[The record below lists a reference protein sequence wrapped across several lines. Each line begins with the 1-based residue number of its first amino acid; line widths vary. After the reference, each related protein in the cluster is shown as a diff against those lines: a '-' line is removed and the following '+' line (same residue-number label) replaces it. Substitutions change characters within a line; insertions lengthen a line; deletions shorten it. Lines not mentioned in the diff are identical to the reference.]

1 MNRNLVAL
9 SLGLVLTLAPSTG
22 ANAQHE
28 DQAPGG
34 ELHEQTKRNLAARA
48 GHTRA
53 VPPVASCTLSTPD
66 FVVTGSETSA
76 ANTEHCFP
84 SNGAGVFAPRSNIPG
99 TAIVDGMDVADM
111 DNDGDNDFL
120 ACDGLVGEVYLY
132 TQGPANVFTPS
143 LVASGITTGVSG
155 SLFCTYLR
163 EADFNGDN
171 LKDFVVGD
179 NRVTNGTSVYLQGP
193 VGTFT
198 PVATGLNVN
207 WASPSGIPCNC
218 LFGIGAGDV
227 NGDGNDD
234 ILMLGYRGAGTG
246 QVWYYQ
252 GNGTGAMA
260 APVLKFNVS
269 ATFPVVANPTGLA
282 LFDLEG
288 DGDLDVVVG
297 GSFDG
302 SHYVY
307 TNDGLGNFTAPAA
320 SVFTVNNWSGIDAYD
335 VNGDSQE
342 DVMLVDWSNRRL
354 LYSQNLG
361 VSLGA
366 PAAVGVVDGASIGIG
381 APARA
386 AKPDPELDH
395 FKCYRSQSDNPG
407 NIPPVLLTDQFGHSE
422 AQVLKSSRF
431 CTPVQKEHNGVIT
444 PIKDRD
450 AHLEFYDIAVA
461 DTPPLVEVGNQFG
474 PKQRLEVGHALYLV
488 VPTQKIQP
496 GNHPFPQN
504 LDHFKCYEAFG
515 EPVSIPVGL
524 RDQFGEEP
532 QVKVV
537 DPQLLCNPTEK
548 IHNNIETPILNP
560 LDHLVC
566 YRIENTIPLINGAFV
581 RNQFGQ
587 ESLHLDIADLLCLP
601 STKKVIQ

>member
-1 MNRNLVAL
+1 MNRTLVAL
-9 SLGLVLTLAPSTG
+9 FLGLVLALAPSTG
-22 ANAQHE
+22 AGAQDE
-28 DQAPGG
+28 AEAPGG
-34 ELHEQTKRNLAARA
+34 AIHQQTKQNFAAHA
-48 GHTRA
+48 GSAKA

-66 FVVTGSETSA
+66 YVVTGSETSA

-84 SNGAGVFAPRSNIPG
+84 SDGIGGFAPRANIPG
-99 TAIVDGMDVADM
+99 MAIVDGMDVADM

-120 ACDGLVGEVYLY
+120 ACDGLVGEAYLY
-132 TQGPANVFTPS
+132 TQGPAGVFTPS
-143 LVASGITTGVSG
+143 LIASGITTGVSG

-163 EADFNGDN
+163 EADFNGDG

-179 NRVTNGTSVYLQGP
+179 NRVTNGTFVYLQGP

-198 PVATGLNVN
+198 PVAPGLNVT
-207 WASPSGIPCNC
+207 WASPSGTPCNC
-218 LFGIGAGDV
+218 LFGIAADDV

-269 ATFPVVANPTGLA
+269 TTFPVVANPTGLA

-288 DGDLDVVVG
+288 DGDQDLIVG

-307 TNDGLGNFTAPAA
+307 TNDGLGNFTAPAGSA
-320 SVFTVNNWSGIDAYD
+320 FTVNNFSGIDAYD
-335 VNGDSQE
+335 VNGDLQD
-342 DVMLVDWSNRRL
+342 DVMLVDWGNRRL

-361 VSLGA
+361 GSLAA

-381 APARA
+381 APAKAEAPR
-386 AKPDPELDH
+386 PPLDH
-395 FKCYRSQSDNPG
+395 FKCYLSQSDITT

-431 CTPVQKEHNGVIT
+431 CTPVEKRHGNIIT
-444 PIKDRD
+444 PITDKD
-450 AHLEFYDIAVA
+450 AHLEFYDIAVS
-461 DTPPLVEVGNQFG
+461 DTPSLVEVGNQFG
-474 PKQRLEVGHALYLV
+474 PKQHLEVGRALYLV

-515 EPVSIPVGL
+515 QPVSIPVGL
-524 RDQFGEEP
+524 TDQFGQEP
-532 QVKVV
+532 DVKAVE
-537 DPQLLCNPTEK
+537 PQLLCNPTEK
-548 IHNNIETPILNP
+548 IHNNVETPILNP

-566 YRIENTIPLINGAFV
+566 YRLEGTIPQINGAFV
-581 RNQFGQ
+581 RNQFGT